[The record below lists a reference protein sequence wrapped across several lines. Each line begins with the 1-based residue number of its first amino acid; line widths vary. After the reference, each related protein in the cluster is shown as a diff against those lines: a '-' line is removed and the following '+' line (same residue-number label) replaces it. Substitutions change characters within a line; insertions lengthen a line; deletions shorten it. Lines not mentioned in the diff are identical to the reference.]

1 MAKLQNTRKQHIKVN
16 ETQLE
21 MMDSSRAA
29 APISEDFEG
38 KLVAAQLQL
47 EQLQHQ
53 QELVERQKR
62 ELEELNQ
69 RKEEFL
75 EGQISITER
84 LTSTITAVDREL
96 FDMRQEMEDL
106 EQTRKCFA
114 DHLQKI
120 DKVNHDSWSK
130 DELKHELNR
139 AISLLDHAED
149 EFDEALAYFSNSSHS
164 NVFGSSAKQ
173 SKKASSA
180 SNNTSGTKSE
190 FQAMLK
196 QGLAFNMP
204 IFILGLLALV
214 AYVTK

>member
-21 MMDSSRAA
+21 MMDASRAT
-29 APISEDFEG
+29 ISTGDDFEG
-38 KLVAAQLQL
+38 KLVAAQQQL

-53 QELVERQKR
+53 QEVVERQKL
-62 ELEELNQ
+62 ELEELTQ

-84 LTSTITAVDREL
+84 LTTTITSVDREL

-120 DKVNHDSWSK
+120 DGIKHESWSK
-130 DELKHELNR
+130 DDLKHELNR
-139 AISLLDHAED
+139 AISMLDHAED

-164 NVFGSSAKQ
+164 NVFGNNTKP
-173 SKKASSA
+173 SKKSNAAA
-180 SNNTSGTKSE
+180 SNSGNSKSE

-196 QGLAFNMP
+196 QGMAFNMP
-204 IFILGLLALV
+204 IFILGLLALI
-214 AYVTK
+214 AYIVK